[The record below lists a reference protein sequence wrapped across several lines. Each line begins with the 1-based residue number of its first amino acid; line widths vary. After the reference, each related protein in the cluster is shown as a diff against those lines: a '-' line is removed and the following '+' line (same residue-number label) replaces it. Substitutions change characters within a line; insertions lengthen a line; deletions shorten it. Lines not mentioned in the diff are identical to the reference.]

1 GIDVGVTKHA
11 ENVELPVGDQRH
23 IQFDQILRREADDRE
38 FASPPDGSQRGLE
51 GLRMTRRLKGH
62 IHPFAAGDFP
72 DRLLRL
78 PFQDVDRVGGANFSA
93 AANRFGTKSVA
104 MIVDAP
110 KALAATTAISP
121 TGPMPMIATV
131 EPGVN
136 PARRAA

>member
-1 GIDVGVTKHA
+1 
-11 ENVELPVGDQRH
+11 
-23 IQFDQILRREADDRE
+23 
-38 FASPPDGSQRGLE
+38 
-51 GLRMTRRLKGH
+51 MTRRLKGH

-78 PFQDVDRVGGANFSA
+78 PFQDVDRVGGA
-93 AANRFGTKSVA
+93 RFFRRRQPLRHQIGCDDRGCA
-104 MIVDAP
+104 

-131 EPGVN
+131 EPGIN